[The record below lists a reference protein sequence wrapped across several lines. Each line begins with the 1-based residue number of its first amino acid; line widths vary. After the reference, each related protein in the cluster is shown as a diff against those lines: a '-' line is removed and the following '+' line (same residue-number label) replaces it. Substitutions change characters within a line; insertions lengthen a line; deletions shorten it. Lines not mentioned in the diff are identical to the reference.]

1 MVNVTLAEEK
11 GEIPPQLQKI
21 VKTPTI
27 KSDNKY
33 IVDHRGDMKTEG
45 EISTEAAVGS
55 DNLLEKQTWFQNP
68 VNCIS
73 RWSKALKKG
82 VVHSIGLDC
91 KHTAAMD
98 SGEND
103 NPNFSFFL

>member
-45 EISTEAAVGS
+45 
-55 DNLLEKQTWFQNP
+55 
-68 VNCIS
+68 
-73 RWSKALKKG
+73 
-82 VVHSIGLDC
+82 
-91 KHTAAMD
+91 
-98 SGEND
+98 
-103 NPNFSFFL
+103 